1 MREVRRN
8 ALVPH
13 TAAQMYAIVNDIE
26 SYPQFLPWCA
36 AAHVT
41 SRSDTAVTGTLELA
55 RAGVR
60 LNVTSAN
67 RMVPDRRID
76 MVQTGGP
83 LKSLSGSWQFL
94 PLERDGVERGCRV
107 DLDVRFELRNAALTL
122 VFGPLLEHTWD
133 SLVEAFVK
141 RARAV
146 YAPVGGR

>member
-36 AAHVT
+36 AATVRDRT
-41 SRSDTAVTGTLELA
+41 PTAVTGTLELA
-55 RAGVR
+55 RAGVKVHVSSV
-60 LNVTSAN
+60 NH
-67 RMVPDRRID
+67 MVPDRRID
-76 MVQTGGP
+76 MVQAGGP
-83 LKSLSGSWQFL
+83 LKSLKGSWNFV
-94 PLERDGVERGCRV
+94 PIEKEGVERGCRV
-107 DLDVRFELRNAALTL
+107 ELEVHFEFRNAALTL
-122 VFGPLLEHTWD
+122 LFGPLFEHTWD

-146 YAPVGGR
+146 YAPVARG

>member
-36 AAHVT
+36 AATVRDRT
-41 SRSDTAVTGTLELA
+41 PTAVNGTLELA
-55 RAGVR
+55 RAGVKVHVSSV
-60 LNVTSAN
+60 NH
-67 RMVPDRRID
+67 MVPDRRID
-76 MVQTGGP
+76 MVQAGGP
-83 LKSLSGSWQFL
+83 LKSLSGSWNFV
-94 PLERDGVERGCRV
+94 PIEKDGVERGCRV
-107 DLDVRFELRNAALTL
+107 ELEVHFEFRNAALTL
-122 VFGPLLEHTWD
+122 LFGPLFEHTWD

-146 YAPVGGR
+146 YAPVARG